1 MPSLIQQQQLENE
14 VDADKREEL
23 EERLGSLKLAMQ
35 DEESGGSKAGSSVMI
50 MDLENALQAERDAR
64 KKLETQLKE
73 ALDKVLTTEE
83 TNQMLL
89 KEYEEVIEENKYLVA
104 QIEGAKK

>member
-1 MPSLIQQQQLENE
+1 M
-14 VDADKREEL
+14 DADKREEL

-73 ALDKVLTTEE
+73 ALDKVPPPLAFLQHLE
-83 TNQMLL
+83 
-89 KEYEEVIEENKYLVA
+89 LVA
-104 QIEGAKK
+104 EVHPFRQI